1 MSLKFLKKKFYGKS
15 MVAIAEEAI
24 EKISKEPSWTLTTH
38 GVSQGMLMEFL
49 ACKERARLG
58 YIEGWTSQSTSNA
71 IVFGQLFHSALES
84 LYKHMKIGG
93 AINGPDFV
101 QNVAKTVLD
110 IHKKE
115 ISGERIWTVEDENE
129 HLINSGYLYILLP
142 EYVKKYWEKDSK
154 HEWLIVEDAFQN
166 KFSFMG
172 GDESKDPEILKRSSQ
187 LVNLKGRYDQVY
199 RNANGEVWLKE
210 VKTKSRF
217 DPSIQDKLP
226 FDLQVMFYLL
236 NYRLEFNVMPTGFV
250 YDMIQRPALRKGKNE
265 NLKHFMDRVKSDVDA
280 TYFKRIRMRVTSA
293 ELDAWIQTDF
303 VPLLQEFVAWADG
316 KSPSYRNPAS
326 CETRYGTCKYLRVCG
341 VNDFGGLV
349 RKSHSLLEEKIV

>member
-1 MSLKFLKKKFYGKS
+1 MALTFSKKKKFYGKS
-15 MVAIAEEAI
+15 TVDIAEEAI
-24 EKISKEPSWTLTTH
+24 EKIIKDPSWTLSTH

-58 YIEGWTSQSTSNA
+58 YVEGWTSQTTSNA

-93 AINGPDFV
+93 EINSPTFV
-101 QNVAKTVLD
+101 QNVAKAALATY
-110 IHKKE
+110 KKE
-115 ISGERIWTVEDENE
+115 VNESRVWTVEDETD

-142 EYVKKYWEKDSK
+142 EYVNQYWKKDSK

-166 KFSFMG
+166 KFEVPPPN
-172 GDESKDPEILKRSSQ
+172 DTVYEDLRLID
-187 LVNLKGRYDQVY
+187 LKGRYDQVY
-199 RNANGEVWLKE
+199 RNADGEVWLKE

-226 FDLQVMFYLL
+226 FDLQVMLYLL

-265 NLKHFMDRVKSDVDA
+265 NLKHFMDRVRGDVDG
-280 TYFKRIRMRVTSA
+280 TYFKRIRMRVTEQ
-293 ELDAWIQTDF
+293 ELDTWVKTDF
-303 VPLLQEFVAWADG
+303 VPILQDFVAWAEG
-316 KSPSYRNPAS
+316 HTPSYRNPAS

-341 VNDFGGLV
+341 LRDFGGLI
-349 RKSHSLLEEKIV
+349 KKQHSLLEDKIVV